1 MAMYRIKSGASFRDG
16 DVIKV
21 GGDLLELDLDMAILH
36 RDKID
41 PVLDVLEIVQTPA
54 RAPDSEA

>member
-21 GGDLLELDLDMAILH
+21 GGDLIELDLDMAILH

-41 PVLDVLEIVQTPA
+41 PVLDVPEIVQTPA